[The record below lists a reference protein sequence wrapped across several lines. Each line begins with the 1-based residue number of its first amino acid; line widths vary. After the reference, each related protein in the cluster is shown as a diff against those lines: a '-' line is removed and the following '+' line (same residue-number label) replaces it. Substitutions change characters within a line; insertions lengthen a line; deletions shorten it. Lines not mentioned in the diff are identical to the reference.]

1 MTLAR
6 IGEDEVLELLQ
17 AGLDQQADRVWF
29 RPGCA
34 PLAVGHG
41 FARKLAFRQLAADD
55 VAAVAELLLLQGY
68 VPDSLLEDPVDAA
81 HEIPMLCELPGQA
94 ILETRLACE
103 GGELVVMVEI
113 ARPLEFPAEL
123 EFF

>member
-1 MTLAR
+1 MALER
-6 IGEDEVLELLQ
+6 IGEGEVLELLRE
-17 AGLDQQADRVWF
+17 GLESEADRVWF

-55 VAAVAELLLLQGY
+55 VDAVAELLLAQGY
-68 VPDSLLEDPVDAA
+68 VPESLSEDRADAA
-81 HEIPMLCELPGQA
+81 HALALLCELPGQA
-94 ILETRLACE
+94 ILETRLARE
-103 GGELVVMVEI
+103 GAELVVMVEI